1 MFFAAK
7 NKFIMKPNQLLYLFE
22 ENLYIYDNYK
32 IFVLTFHMEKQ
43 VFLLSHTLF
52 LNDAERSPELLFFS
66 RKDGG
71 TSLLILSKSESRW
84 VFSIYDISQN
94 LATISQR
101 NLLPLDEK
109 IKKPIVF
116 TQENGLYIVDF
127 SQNVGQGFNLEEI
140 IEKSF
145 FFQPT
150 EGKSY
155 SFICE
160 NKEFSPD
167 YKFTIKSKI
176 YLQGKEQDKLW
187 SFEVD
192 QLKSLISLVKSDLK
206 SPKLL
211 DKGLV
216 PSNVYSCG
224 KKLYVLS
231 SCNDSGKSYLQ
242 KYDL

>member
-1 MFFAAK
+1 MFFAAN

-32 IFVLTFHMEKQ
+32 IFVLAFNMDKQ
-43 VFLLSHTLF
+43 VFILSHTLF
-52 LNDAERSPELLFFS
+52 LNDADRSPELLFFS

-71 TSLLILSKSESRW
+71 TTLLILSKSESRF
-84 VFSIYDISQN
+84 VFSIYDISPN

-116 TQENGLYIVDF
+116 TQENGLYIVDL
-127 SQNVGQGFNLEEI
+127 SQSVGQEFNLDEI
-140 IEKSF
+140 IENSF
-145 FFQPT
+145 FFQRI

-167 YKFTIKSKI
+167 YKFTIENKI
-176 YLQGKEQDKLW
+176 YLQGREQDKLW
-187 SFEVD
+187 SFEVKKS
-192 QLKSLISLVKSDLK
+192 KSLISLEKTELK
-206 SPKLL
+206 SPKLI
-211 DKGLV
+211 DKSLV
-216 PSNVYSCG
+216 PSNVYFCG

-231 SCNDSGKSYLQ
+231 SCNDSGSKYL
-242 KYDL
+242 KTYDL